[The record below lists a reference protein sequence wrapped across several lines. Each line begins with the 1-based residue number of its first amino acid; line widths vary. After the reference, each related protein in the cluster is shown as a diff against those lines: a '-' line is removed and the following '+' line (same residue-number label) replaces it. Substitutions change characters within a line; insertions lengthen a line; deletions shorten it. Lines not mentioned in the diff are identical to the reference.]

1 MERFT
6 NILTIT
12 KYLLATLQGMD
23 RVRDLPRSVAAPSRT
38 VRPAETG
45 RLVRSVRRR
54 DILSRKK
61 RGADVGKTKRGKG
74 TKLMLLVDGNGLPLA
89 VDSASASP
97 AEVRL
102 VESLLDRQLLPR
114 DPERLVYDMAA
125 DSDPLRTQ
133 LAERRI
139 ELVCPHRKNRVKPAT
154 QDGRKLRRYKRRW
167 KVERS
172 IGWLF
177 NFRRLVVRYERL
189 SHLFLGFAQLACVF
203 TILNKL

>member
-6 NILTIT
+6 NILAIP
-12 KYLLATLQGMD
+12 KYLLASFQRMD
-23 RVRDLPRSVAAPSRT
+23 RSRDFRSGLATTPRTDGSSQADCLVGSVW
-38 VRPAETG
+38 
-45 RLVRSVRRR
+45 RR

-97 AEVRL
+97 AEVKL
-102 VESLLDRQLLPR
+102 IESLLDRQLLPR
-114 DPERLVYDMAA
+114 DPDRLVYDKAA

-133 LAERRI
+133 LAARRI
-139 ELVCPHRKNRVKPAT
+139 ELVCPHRKNRVRPAT
-154 QDGRKLRRYKRRW
+154 QDGRKLTRYKRRW

-172 IGWLF
+172 ISWLL
-177 NFRRLVVRYERL
+177 NFRRMVVRYERL
-189 SHLFLGFAQLACVF
+189 SHLFLGFAQLACLF